1 MINHI
6 FLRPVVFTA
15 IKVALFVGTALALIN
30 HGPALLALELSREQI
45 LQIAL
50 TYVVPYGVSTY
61 SSIKMMQNH
70 PVRPHKAQP

>member
-50 TYVVPYGVSTY
+50 TYLAPYGGLHLLINKNAAESA
-61 SSIKMMQNH
+61 S
-70 PVRPHKAQP
+70 